1 MSDYSASLNFM
12 KVRGQRS
19 LDQITLK
26 KNQVW
31 REGRNHEFSFNILS
45 SKCFSDINPDILEGN
60 MGLDLLQWHICESST
75 YWW

>member
-31 REGRNHEFSFNILS
+31 REGEI
-45 SKCFSDINPDILEGN
+45 INSVL
-60 MGLDLLQWHICESST
+60 T
-75 YWW
+75 Y